1 MVDENKEVVEQT
13 TSSMVAFDDTL
24 LSEGTGLE
32 DTTVEDFAIPFIR
45 ILQPMSPQL
54 NKANGAY
61 VEGASAGDLYNTV
74 DGQIYDGKKGILVI
88 PCHFQRRWIQWS
100 PIDDDQR
107 APIAIFE
114 KASDCP
120 PTERLKKDEKDNKDY
135 LLDGSGHYVEET
147 HQHYVLICKDDGTLD
162 AVMIAMKSTSLKAS
176 RNWNALIKTRRFP
189 KSDGTSFN
197 PPRFSHIYRLN
208 TVMQSNGTMSYAV
221 WNAKLE
227 KQVSNINAYNEAKMF
242 QQSIQ
247 KGEVEV
253 KHEQEEQASKPKPQ
267 PQTKVEEEPL
277 QKDIPF

>member
-1 MVDENKEVVEQT
+1 MSEVAKKKTAEVVKIDQSIFEVDAGLGN
-13 TSSMVAFDDTL
+13 SEVDSEV
-24 LSEGTGLE
+24 LS
-32 DTTVEDFAIPFIR
+32 IPFLKTNLSNTIQEENR
-45 ILQPMSPQL
+45 GSL
-54 NKANGAY
+54 K
-61 VEGASAGDLYNTV
+61 GDLYNTV

-88 PCHFQRRWIQWS
+88 PCHFQRRWIHWS

-107 APIAIFE
+107 APIAIYD

-120 PTERLKKDEKDNKDY
+120 KTERLRKDEKDNKDY
-135 LLDGSGHYVEET
+135 LLDGSGHYIEET

-267 PQTKVEEEPL
+267 TQTQTQTKVEEEPL

>member
-1 MVDENKEVVEQT
+1 MSEVAKKKTAEVVKIDQSIFEVDAGLGN
-13 TSSMVAFDDTL
+13 SEVNSEV
-24 LSEGTGLE
+24 LS
-32 DTTVEDFAIPFIR
+32 IPFLKTNLSNTIQEENR
-45 ILQPMSPQL
+45 GSL
-54 NKANGAY
+54 K
-61 VEGASAGDLYNTV
+61 GDLYNTV

-88 PCHFQRRWIQWS
+88 PCHFQRRWIHWS

-107 APIAIFE
+107 APIAIYD

-120 PTERLKKDEKDNKDY
+120 KTERLRKDEKDNKDY
-135 LLDGSGHYVEET
+135 LLDGSGHYIEET

-267 PQTKVEEEPL
+267 PQPQTQTKVEEEPL

>member
-1 MVDENKEVVEQT
+1 MSEVAKKKTAEVVKIDQSIFEVDAGLGN
-13 TSSMVAFDDTL
+13 SEVDSEV
-24 LSEGTGLE
+24 LS
-32 DTTVEDFAIPFIR
+32 IPFLKTNLSNTIQEENR
-45 ILQPMSPQL
+45 GCL
-54 NKANGAY
+54 K
-61 VEGASAGDLYNTV
+61 GDLYNTV

-189 KSDGTSFN
+189 KTDGTSFN

>member
-1 MVDENKEVVEQT
+1 MSEVAKKKTAEAVKIDQSIFEVDAGLGNSEVDSEV
-13 TSSMVAFDDTL
+13 
-24 LSEGTGLE
+24 LS
-32 DTTVEDFAIPFIR
+32 IPFLKTNLSNTIQEENR
-45 ILQPMSPQL
+45 GCL
-54 NKANGAY
+54 K
-61 VEGASAGDLYNTV
+61 GDLYNTV

-88 PCHFQRRWIQWS
+88 PCHFQRRWIHWS

-107 APIAIFE
+107 APIAIYD

-120 PTERLKKDEKDNKDY
+120 KTERLRKDEKDNKDY
-135 LLDGSGHYVEET
+135 LLDGSGHYIEET

-208 TVMQSNGTMSYAV
+208 TVMQSNGTTSYAV

-267 PQTKVEEEPL
+267 PQTQTKVEEEPL

>member
-1 MVDENKEVVEQT
+1 MSEVAKKKTAEVVKIDQSIFEVDAGLGN
-13 TSSMVAFDDTL
+13 SEVNSEV
-24 LSEGTGLE
+24 LS
-32 DTTVEDFAIPFIR
+32 IPFLKTNLSNTIQEENR
-45 ILQPMSPQL
+45 GSL
-54 NKANGAY
+54 K
-61 VEGASAGDLYNTV
+61 GDLYNTV

-267 PQTKVEEEPL
+267 TQTQTQTKVEEEPL

>member
-1 MVDENKEVVEQT
+1 MSEVAKKKTAEVVKIDQSIFEVDAGLGN
-13 TSSMVAFDDTL
+13 SEVDSEV
-24 LSEGTGLE
+24 LS
-32 DTTVEDFAIPFIR
+32 IPFLKTNLSNTIQEENR
-45 ILQPMSPQL
+45 GCL
-54 NKANGAY
+54 K
-61 VEGASAGDLYNTV
+61 GDLYNTV

-267 PQTKVEEEPL
+267 PQTQTKVEEEPL

>member
-1 MVDENKEVVEQT
+1 MSEVAKKKTAEVVKIDQSIFEVDAGLGN
-13 TSSMVAFDDTL
+13 SEVDSEV
-24 LSEGTGLE
+24 LS
-32 DTTVEDFAIPFIR
+32 IPFLKTNLSNTIQEENR
-45 ILQPMSPQL
+45 GCL
-54 NKANGAY
+54 K
-61 VEGASAGDLYNTV
+61 GDLYNTV

-208 TVMQSNGTMSYAV
+208 TVMQSNGTMSYPV

>member
-1 MVDENKEVVEQT
+1 MSEVAKKKTAEVVKIDQSIFEVDAGLGN
-13 TSSMVAFDDTL
+13 SEVNSEV
-24 LSEGTGLE
+24 LS
-32 DTTVEDFAIPFIR
+32 IPFLKTNLSNTIQEENR
-45 ILQPMSPQL
+45 GCL
-54 NKANGAY
+54 K
-61 VEGASAGDLYNTV
+61 GDLYNTV

-107 APIAIFE
+107 APIAIYD

-120 PTERLKKDEKDNKDY
+120 KTERLRKDEKDNKDY
-135 LLDGSGHYVEET
+135 LLDGSGHYIEET

-208 TVMQSNGTMSYAV
+208 TVMQSNGTTSYAV

-267 PQTKVEEEPL
+267 PQPQTQTKVEEEPL

>member
-1 MVDENKEVVEQT
+1 MSEVAKKKTAEVVKIDQSIFEVDAGLGN
-13 TSSMVAFDDTL
+13 SEVNSEV
-24 LSEGTGLE
+24 LS
-32 DTTVEDFAIPFIR
+32 IPFLKTNLSNTIQEENR
-45 ILQPMSPQL
+45 GSL
-54 NKANGAY
+54 K
-61 VEGASAGDLYNTV
+61 GDLYNTV

-135 LLDGSGHYVEET
+135 LLDGSGHYIEET

-208 TVMQSNGTMSYAV
+208 TVMQSNGTTSYAV

-267 PQTKVEEEPL
+267 PQPQTKVEEEPL

>member
-1 MVDENKEVVEQT
+1 MSEVAKKKTAEVVKIDQSIFEVDAGLGN
-13 TSSMVAFDDTL
+13 SEVDSEV
-24 LSEGTGLE
+24 LS
-32 DTTVEDFAIPFIR
+32 IPFLKTNLSNTIQEENR
-45 ILQPMSPQL
+45 GCL
-54 NKANGAY
+54 K
-61 VEGASAGDLYNTV
+61 GDLYNTV

-253 KHEQEEQASKPKPQ
+253 KHEQEEQASKPKSQ

>member
-1 MVDENKEVVEQT
+1 MSEVAKKKTAEVVKIDQSIFEVDAGLGN
-13 TSSMVAFDDTL
+13 SEVDSEV
-24 LSEGTGLE
+24 LS
-32 DTTVEDFAIPFIR
+32 IPFLKTNLSNTIQEENR
-45 ILQPMSPQL
+45 GCL
-54 NKANGAY
+54 K
-61 VEGASAGDLYNTV
+61 GDLYNTV

-267 PQTKVEEEPL
+267 PQPQTKVEEEPL

>member
-1 MVDENKEVVEQT
+1 MSEVAKKKTAEVVKIDQSIFEVDAGLGN
-13 TSSMVAFDDTL
+13 SEVDSEV
-24 LSEGTGLE
+24 LS
-32 DTTVEDFAIPFIR
+32 IPFLKTNLSNTIQEENR
-45 ILQPMSPQL
+45 GCL
-54 NKANGAY
+54 K
-61 VEGASAGDLYNTV
+61 GDLYNTV

-189 KSDGTSFN
+189 KTDGTSFN

-208 TVMQSNGTMSYAV
+208 TVMQSNGTMSYAL

>member
-1 MVDENKEVVEQT
+1 MSEVAKKKTAEVGKIDQSIFEVDAGLGNSEVDSEV
-13 TSSMVAFDDTL
+13 
-24 LSEGTGLE
+24 LS
-32 DTTVEDFAIPFIR
+32 IPFLKTNLSNTIQEENR
-45 ILQPMSPQL
+45 GCL
-54 NKANGAY
+54 K
-61 VEGASAGDLYNTV
+61 GDLYNTV

-267 PQTKVEEEPL
+267 PQPQTKVEEEPL

>member
-1 MVDENKEVVEQT
+1 MSEVAKKKTAEVGKIDQSIFEVDAGLGNSEVDSEV
-13 TSSMVAFDDTL
+13 
-24 LSEGTGLE
+24 LS
-32 DTTVEDFAIPFIR
+32 IPFLKTNLSNTIQEENR
-45 ILQPMSPQL
+45 GCL
-54 NKANGAY
+54 K
-61 VEGASAGDLYNTV
+61 GDLYNTV

-247 KGEVEV
+247 KVR
-253 KHEQEEQASKPKPQ
+253 
-267 PQTKVEEEPL
+267 L
-277 QKDIPF
+277 R

>member
-1 MVDENKEVVEQT
+1 MSEVAKKKTAEVVKIDQSIFEVDAGLGN
-13 TSSMVAFDDTL
+13 SEVNSEV
-24 LSEGTGLE
+24 LS
-32 DTTVEDFAIPFIR
+32 IPFLKTNLSNTIQEENR
-45 ILQPMSPQL
+45 GCL
-54 NKANGAY
+54 K
-61 VEGASAGDLYNTV
+61 GDLYNTV

-88 PCHFQRRWIQWS
+88 PCHFQRRWIHWS

-107 APIAIFE
+107 APIAIYD

-120 PTERLKKDEKDNKDY
+120 KTERLRKDEKDNKDY
-135 LLDGSGHYVEET
+135 LLDGSGHYIEET

-208 TVMQSNGTMSYAV
+208 TVMQSNGTTSYAV

>member
-1 MVDENKEVVEQT
+1 MSEVAKKKTAEVVKIDQSIFEVDAGLGN
-13 TSSMVAFDDTL
+13 SEVDSEV
-24 LSEGTGLE
+24 LS
-32 DTTVEDFAIPFIR
+32 IPFLKTNLSNTIQEENR
-45 ILQPMSPQL
+45 GCL
-54 NKANGAY
+54 K
-61 VEGASAGDLYNTV
+61 GDLYNTV

-88 PCHFQRRWIQWS
+88 PCHFQRRWIHWS

-107 APIAIFE
+107 APIAIYD

-120 PTERLKKDEKDNKDY
+120 KTERLRKDEKDNKDY
-135 LLDGSGHYVEET
+135 LLDGSGHYIEET

-162 AVMIAMKSTSLKAS
+162 AVMIAMKSTPLKAS

-267 PQTKVEEEPL
+267 PQPQTKVEEEPL

>member
-1 MVDENKEVVEQT
+1 MSEVAKKKTAEVVKIDQSIFEVDAGLGN
-13 TSSMVAFDDTL
+13 SEVDSEV
-24 LSEGTGLE
+24 LS
-32 DTTVEDFAIPFIR
+32 IPFLKTNLSNTIQEENR
-45 ILQPMSPQL
+45 GSL
-54 NKANGAY
+54 K
-61 VEGASAGDLYNTV
+61 GDLYNTV

-135 LLDGSGHYVEET
+135 LLDGSGHYIEET

-162 AVMIAMKSTSLKAS
+162 AVMIAMKSTSLKES

-267 PQTKVEEEPL
+267 PQPQTKVEEEPL

>member
-1 MVDENKEVVEQT
+1 MSEVAKKKTAEVGKIDQSIFEVDAGLGNSEVDSEV
-13 TSSMVAFDDTL
+13 
-24 LSEGTGLE
+24 LS
-32 DTTVEDFAIPFIR
+32 IPFLKTNLSNTIQEENR
-45 ILQPMSPQL
+45 GCL
-54 NKANGAY
+54 K
-61 VEGASAGDLYNTV
+61 GDLYNTV

-208 TVMQSNGTMSYAV
+208 TVMQSNGTMSYVV

-267 PQTKVEEEPL
+267 PQPQTKVEEEPL

>member
-1 MVDENKEVVEQT
+1 MSEVAKKKTAEVVKIDQSIFEVDAGLGN
-13 TSSMVAFDDTL
+13 SEVDSEV
-24 LSEGTGLE
+24 LS
-32 DTTVEDFAIPFIR
+32 IPFLKTNLSNTIQEENR
-45 ILQPMSPQL
+45 GSL
-54 NKANGAY
+54 K
-61 VEGASAGDLYNTV
+61 GDLYNTV

-88 PCHFQRRWIQWS
+88 PCHFQRRWIHWS

-107 APIAIFE
+107 APIAIYD

-120 PTERLKKDEKDNKDY
+120 KTERLRKDEKDNKDY
-135 LLDGSGHYVEET
+135 LLDGSGHYIEET

-267 PQTKVEEEPL
+267 PQPQTQTKVEEEPL

>member
-1 MVDENKEVVEQT
+1 MSEVAKKKTAEVVKIDQSIFEVDAGLGN
-13 TSSMVAFDDTL
+13 SEVDSEV
-24 LSEGTGLE
+24 LS
-32 DTTVEDFAIPFIR
+32 IPFLKTNLSNTIQEENR
-45 ILQPMSPQL
+45 GCL
-54 NKANGAY
+54 K
-61 VEGASAGDLYNTV
+61 GDLYNTV

-88 PCHFQRRWIQWS
+88 PCHFQRRWIHWS

-120 PTERLKKDEKDNKDY
+120 KTERLRKDEKDNKDY
-135 LLDGSGHYVEET
+135 LLDGSGHYIEET

>member
-1 MVDENKEVVEQT
+1 MSEVAKKKTAEVVKIDQSIFEVDAGLGN
-13 TSSMVAFDDTL
+13 SEVNSEV
-24 LSEGTGLE
+24 LS
-32 DTTVEDFAIPFIR
+32 IPFLKTNLSNTIQEENR
-45 ILQPMSPQL
+45 GSL
-54 NKANGAY
+54 K
-61 VEGASAGDLYNTV
+61 GDLYNTV

-135 LLDGSGHYVEET
+135 LLDGSGHYIEET

-267 PQTKVEEEPL
+267 PQPQTKVEEEPL

>member
-1 MVDENKEVVEQT
+1 MSEVAKKKTAEVVKIDQSIFEVDAGLGN
-13 TSSMVAFDDTL
+13 SEVDSEV
-24 LSEGTGLE
+24 LS
-32 DTTVEDFAIPFIR
+32 IPFLKTNLSNTIQEENR
-45 ILQPMSPQL
+45 GCL
-54 NKANGAY
+54 K
-61 VEGASAGDLYNTV
+61 GDLYNTV

-88 PCHFQRRWIQWS
+88 PCHFQRRWIHWS

-120 PTERLKKDEKDNKDY
+120 PTERLRKDEKDNKDY
-135 LLDGSGHYVEET
+135 LLDGSGHYIEET

>member
-1 MVDENKEVVEQT
+1 MSEVAKKKTAEVVKIDQSIFEVDAGLGN
-13 TSSMVAFDDTL
+13 SEVDSEV
-24 LSEGTGLE
+24 LS
-32 DTTVEDFAIPFIR
+32 IPFLKTNLSNTIQEENR
-45 ILQPMSPQL
+45 GCL
-54 NKANGAY
+54 K
-61 VEGASAGDLYNTV
+61 GDLYNTV

-208 TVMQSNGTMSYAV
+208 TVMQSNGTMSYVV

-267 PQTKVEEEPL
+267 PQPQPQTKVEEEPL

>member
-1 MVDENKEVVEQT
+1 MSEVAKKKTAEVVKIDQSIFEVDAGLGN
-13 TSSMVAFDDTL
+13 SEVDSEV
-24 LSEGTGLE
+24 LS
-32 DTTVEDFAIPFIR
+32 IPFLKTNLSNTIQEENR
-45 ILQPMSPQL
+45 GCL
-54 NKANGAY
+54 K
-61 VEGASAGDLYNTV
+61 GDLYNTV

-247 KGEVEV
+247 KGEVEG

>member
-1 MVDENKEVVEQT
+1 MSEVAKKKTAEVVKIDQSIFEVDAGLGN
-13 TSSMVAFDDTL
+13 SEVDSEV
-24 LSEGTGLE
+24 LS
-32 DTTVEDFAIPFIR
+32 IPFLKTNLAPAIQEENR
-45 ILQPMSPQL
+45 
-54 NKANGAY
+54 GALK
-61 VEGASAGDLYNTV
+61 GDMYNTV

-88 PCHFQRRWIQWS
+88 PCHFQRRWIHWS

-107 APIAIFE
+107 APIAIFD

-120 PTERLKKDEKDNKDY
+120 KTERIRKDQKDNKDY
-135 LLDGSGHYVEET
+135 ILDGSGHYIEET
-147 HQHYVLICKDDGTLD
+147 HQHYVLICKDDGTMD

-189 KSDGTSFN
+189 RNDGTSFN

-208 TVMQSNGTMSYAV
+208 TIMQSNGTMSYAV

-253 KHEQEEQASKPKPQ
+253 KHEQDEPASKLKPQ
-267 PQTKVEEEPL
+267 PQTKIKEEPL

>member
-1 MVDENKEVVEQT
+1 MSEVAKKKTAEVVKIDQSIFEVDAGLGN
-13 TSSMVAFDDTL
+13 SEVDSEV
-24 LSEGTGLE
+24 LS
-32 DTTVEDFAIPFIR
+32 IPFLKTNLSNTIQEENR
-45 ILQPMSPQL
+45 GSL
-54 NKANGAY
+54 K
-61 VEGASAGDLYNTV
+61 GDLYNTV

-107 APIAIFE
+107 APIAIYD

-120 PTERLKKDEKDNKDY
+120 KTERLRKDEKDNKDY
-135 LLDGSGHYVEET
+135 LLDGSGHYIEET

-267 PQTKVEEEPL
+267 PQPQTKVEEEPL

>member
-1 MVDENKEVVEQT
+1 MSEVAKKKTAEVVKIDQSIFEVDAGLGN
-13 TSSMVAFDDTL
+13 SEVNSEV
-24 LSEGTGLE
+24 LS
-32 DTTVEDFAIPFIR
+32 IPFLKTNLSNTIQEENR
-45 ILQPMSPQL
+45 GSL
-54 NKANGAY
+54 K
-61 VEGASAGDLYNTV
+61 GDLYNTV

-208 TVMQSNGTMSYAV
+208 TVMQSNGTTSYAV

-267 PQTKVEEEPL
+267 PQPQTKVEEEPL

>member
-1 MVDENKEVVEQT
+1 MSEVAKKKTAEVVKIDQSIFEVDAGLGN
-13 TSSMVAFDDTL
+13 SEVNSEV
-24 LSEGTGLE
+24 LS
-32 DTTVEDFAIPFIR
+32 IPFLKTNLSNTIQEENR
-45 ILQPMSPQL
+45 GCL
-54 NKANGAY
+54 K
-61 VEGASAGDLYNTV
+61 GDLYNTV

-88 PCHFQRRWIQWS
+88 PCHFQRRWIHWS

-107 APIAIFE
+107 APIAIYD

-120 PTERLKKDEKDNKDY
+120 KTERLRKDEKDNKDY
-135 LLDGSGHYVEET
+135 LLDGSGHYIEET

-208 TVMQSNGTMSYAV
+208 TVMQSNGTTSYAV

-267 PQTKVEEEPL
+267 PQTQTKVEEEPL

>member
-1 MVDENKEVVEQT
+1 MSEVAKKKTAEVVKIDQSIFEVDAGLGN
-13 TSSMVAFDDTL
+13 SEVDSEV
-24 LSEGTGLE
+24 LS
-32 DTTVEDFAIPFIR
+32 IPFLKTNLSNTIQEENR
-45 ILQPMSPQL
+45 GSL
-54 NKANGAY
+54 K
-61 VEGASAGDLYNTV
+61 GDLYNTV

-107 APIAIFE
+107 APIAIYD

-120 PTERLKKDEKDNKDY
+120 KTERLRKDEKDNKDY
-135 LLDGSGHYVEET
+135 LLDGSGHYIEET

-208 TVMQSNGTMSYAV
+208 TVMQSNGTTSYAV

-267 PQTKVEEEPL
+267 PQPQTKVEEEPL

>member
-1 MVDENKEVVEQT
+1 MSEVAKKKTAEVVKIDQSIFEVDAGLGN
-13 TSSMVAFDDTL
+13 SEVDSEV
-24 LSEGTGLE
+24 LS
-32 DTTVEDFAIPFIR
+32 IPFLKTNLSNTIQEENR
-45 ILQPMSPQL
+45 GCL
-54 NKANGAY
+54 K
-61 VEGASAGDLYNTV
+61 GDLYNTV

-88 PCHFQRRWIQWS
+88 PCHFQRRWIHWS

-120 PTERLKKDEKDNKDY
+120 PTERLRKDEKDNKDY
-135 LLDGSGHYVEET
+135 LLDGSGHYIEET

-253 KHEQEEQASKPKPQ
+253 KHEQEEQASKPKSQPQ

>member
-1 MVDENKEVVEQT
+1 MSEVAKKKTAEVVKIDQSIFEVDAGLGN
-13 TSSMVAFDDTL
+13 SEVDSEV
-24 LSEGTGLE
+24 LS
-32 DTTVEDFAIPFIR
+32 IPFLKTNLSNTIQEENR
-45 ILQPMSPQL
+45 GCL
-54 NKANGAY
+54 K
-61 VEGASAGDLYNTV
+61 GDLYNTV

-120 PTERLKKDEKDNKDY
+120 PTARLKKDEKDNKDY

-267 PQTKVEEEPL
+267 PQTQTKVEEEPL

>member
-1 MVDENKEVVEQT
+1 MSEVAKKKTAEVVKIDQSIFEVDAGLGN
-13 TSSMVAFDDTL
+13 SEVDSEV
-24 LSEGTGLE
+24 LS
-32 DTTVEDFAIPFIR
+32 IPFLKTNLSNTIQEENR
-45 ILQPMSPQL
+45 GCL
-54 NKANGAY
+54 K
-61 VEGASAGDLYNTV
+61 GDLYNTV

-107 APIAIFE
+107 APIAIYD

-120 PTERLKKDEKDNKDY
+120 KTERLRKDEKDNKDY
-135 LLDGSGHYVEET
+135 LLDGSGHYIEET

-208 TVMQSNGTMSYAV
+208 TVMQSNGTTSYAV

-267 PQTKVEEEPL
+267 PQPQTKVEEEPL